1 MITIV
6 EVNRILNEGTAEEV
20 AQLQAQ
26 ISTIE
31 TQLQRVSQPLITRKN
46 RLTAM
51 LAQKQKQLS
60 NQPAAPTP
68 AQPAPASPTQAT
80 QPQ

>member
-60 NQPAAPTP
+60 NQPAAQP